1 MSLVTAAP
9 GDSVASRAPQ
19 TLRTVR
25 ITRVRARVML
35 CALLGVAAAV
45 RMIDL
50 DRLGFNSDEAVY
62 AGQAAALAGNPVYA
76 GTFPV
81 FRAHPMLVQSLLTVV
96 YRTGEHDTAGRFVI
110 AALGVATVGV
120 VYLLGAELYGRGTGL
135 LAATFVAV
143 MPYHVLVTRQV
154 LLDGPMVLCAT
165 LALWCVARFARTGR
179 LSWMAAAGA
188 TMGLAMLAKESSLV
202 MAGAV
207 YAFLALSPAV
217 RRPLV
222 GSAVAAAVGVAVFAV
237 HPVTQAIAG
246 RASTGQSY
254 VMWQLL
260 RPPNHDWW
268 FYAETVPT
276 AVGPLVLVA
285 ALVGGLAT
293 RRMPGH
299 WREVL
304 LGCWVLTPV
313 VVFELWPVKG
323 YQYLLPA
330 APALALLAARGISLL
345 PGLGRLGATRART
358 GAAALVLASLLV
370 ALVPQLVGAG
380 SAQFLAGSGGVP
392 GGRETGLWIGANTPA
407 GATVMTLG
415 PSMANIITYYGHR
428 TAYGLSVSP
437 NPLHRNPSYEPIR
450 NPDRSMRHGDL
461 QYVVWDAYSAARSAF
476 FDERLRTLTDRHH
489 GRVVHTEYALGTG
502 PDGQPAQVPVVIVYE
517 VRP

>member
-1 MSLVTAAP
+1 MSLVAAAP
-9 GDSVASRAPQ
+9 DSLASRAPRAR
-19 TLRTVR
+19 RTVR

-35 CALLGVAAAV
+35 CAVLGVAAAV
-45 RMIDL
+45 RMVGL
-50 DRLGFNSDEAVY
+50 DNVGFNSDEAVY

-81 FRAHPMLVQSLLTVV
+81 FRAHPMLVQSLLSLV
-96 YRTGEHDTAGRFVI
+96 YRAGEHDTAGRFVI
-110 AALGVATVGV
+110 AALGVATVAA
-120 VYLLGAELYGRGTGL
+120 VYLVGAELYGRGTGL
-135 LAATFVAV
+135 LAAAFVAI

-165 LALWCVARFARTGR
+165 LTLWCVARFARTGR
-179 LSWMAAAGA
+179 LSWMVAAGA
-188 TMGLAMLAKESSLV
+188 TMGLAMLAKESSIV

-207 YAFLALSPAV
+207 YAFLALSPSV

-222 GSAVAAAVGVAVFAV
+222 GSLVAAGVTAAVFTV
-237 HPVTQAIAG
+237 HPVTQALAG

-254 VMWQLL
+254 FMWQLL
-260 RPPNHDWW
+260 RPPNHDWL
-268 FYAETVPT
+268 FYAQTVPT
-276 AVGPLVLVA
+276 AVGPLVVA
-285 ALVGGLAT
+285 AAVFGGLAT
-293 RRMPGH
+293 RQLSGH

-304 LGCWVLTPV
+304 LGCWALTPI
-313 VVFELWPVKG
+313 VVFEVWPVKG

-330 APALALLAARGISLL
+330 APALAVLAARGIGLL
-345 PGLGRLGATRART
+345 PALGRVGAPRVRA
-358 GAAALVLASLLV
+358 GAAVLVLASLLV

-380 SAQFLAGSGGVP
+380 GTRFLAGTGGVP

-428 TAYGLSVSP
+428 PAYGLSVSP

-461 QYVVWDAYSAARSAF
+461 QYVVWDAYSAARSPF
-476 FDERLRTLTDRHH
+476 FDERLRTLTDRRH

-502 PDGQPAQVPVVIVYE
+502 PDGEPAQVPVVVVYE